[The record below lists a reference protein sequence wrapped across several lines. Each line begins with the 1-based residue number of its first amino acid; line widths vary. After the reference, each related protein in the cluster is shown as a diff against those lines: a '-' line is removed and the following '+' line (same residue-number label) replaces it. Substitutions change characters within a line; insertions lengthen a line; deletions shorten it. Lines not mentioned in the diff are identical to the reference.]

1 MSRFAKVTSWGASVL
16 LGLSIALSAAAAQ
29 ASTPDVVPQVTDAS
43 AAGPTVVA
51 IGDSIMEGHGLAPD
65 QAWPALLAQRYGW
78 RLTNLASDG
87 SGFATAGNNGDT
99 FADQVAVAL
108 TLHPSIVIISGSS
121 NDVDRTPSTLS
132 ADTEQTLQTL
142 RAGLPDAQILVVS
155 PVWSDTPEPDRLAS
169 IDVQTA
175 GDAQGIGARVID
187 IGQPLSGRADLML
200 PDDVHPTAQGQ
211 QAIAQAVARALATRT
226 AQSG

>member
-1 MSRFAKVTSWGASVL
+1 MSRFVKVTSWGASVA
-16 LGLSIALSAAAAQ
+16 LGLSIVLSAAPAQ

-43 AAGPTVVA
+43 AAGPAVVA
-51 IGDSIMEGHGLAPD
+51 IGDSIMEGHGLAPI

-99 FADQVAVAL
+99 FADQVKVAL
-108 TLHPSIVIISGSS
+108 TLRPSIVIISGSS
-121 NDVDRTPSTLS
+121 NDMNRTPSALS
-132 ADTEQTLQTL
+132 ADTEQTLQVL

-169 IDVQTA
+169 IGAQTA
-175 GDAQGIGARVID
+175 ADAQVIGAQVID
-187 IGQPLSGRADLML
+187 IGQPLSGRADLVL
-200 PDDVHPTAQGQ
+200 PDHVHPTAQGQ
-211 QAIAQAVARALATRT
+211 QAIAQAVVGALATRT
-226 AQSG
+226 AQSA

>member
-1 MSRFAKVTSWGASVL
+1 MNRFVKVTSWSASVV
-16 LGLSIALSAAAAQ
+16 LGLSIVLSAAPAFAA
-29 ASTPDVVPQVTDAS
+29 TPDVVPHVTNAS
-43 AAGPTVVA
+43 AAGPAVVA
-51 IGDSIMEGHGLAPD
+51 IGDSIMEGHGLAPA

-87 SGFATAGNNGDT
+87 SGFATAGDNGDT

-121 NDVDRTPSTLS
+121 NDLDRTPSTLT
-132 ADTEQTLQTL
+132 ADTEQTLRAL

-169 IDVQTA
+169 IDAQTA
-175 GDAQGIGARVID
+175 ADALAVGAQVID
-187 IGQPLSGRADLML
+187 IGQPLSGRADLVL
-200 PDDVHPTAQGQ
+200 PDQVHPTAQGQ
-211 QAIAQAVARALATRT
+211 QVIARAVARALAVR
-226 AQSG
+226 SSLRG